1 MNYVWDV
8 VIWVLP
14 LWKDVV
20 VVERKKD
27 DWIPFSFPSW
37 TIEQW
42 ETPEEAVIREI
53 EEETWI
59 KSAIVQNLWM
69 RPHPKRT
76 DKLFHYFLMRYEE
89 WEMGSKDENIKQV
102 MCISIDSLTEL
113 LWSDI
118 YPPVLKALNN
128 ILCEAS

>member
-20 VVERKKD
+20 VVERKKN

-53 EEETWI
+53 GEETWI

-76 DKLFHYFLMRYEE
+76 DKLFHYFLMRYESGNME
-89 WEMGSKDENIKQV
+89 THDENIKQV
-102 MCISIDSLTEL
+102 MRVSINSLNEL
-113 LWSDI
+113 LWWDI
-118 YPPVLKALNN
+118 YHPVLKALDS
-128 ILCEAS
+128 IVAQT